1 MWHRGFWFLAIA
13 NLLLSVSV
21 YMLIPVMPVRLAAD
35 AYTPMSTGIIMG
47 VFGVGIF
54 LLGGFSSYLI
64 QRHLR
69 SRVCTVSILA
79 MTGVLGALYEID
91 ALPDTPLDFSV
102 LIVLRLLLGAFY
114 GLAQMVL
121 VSTLINDTCESFQ
134 RTEADHAATW
144 FSRFAL
150 SLGPVAGLLLSRYL
164 NFGSVT
170 LVAVGCALAALVLI
184 KLVNFPFRAP
194 EERMSRLSLDRFFM
208 PQSRWLFVNLVLM
221 TVMVGLLLSLIREP
235 RFYGLLMIGFLLA
248 IVAEKYVFANAE
260 LRSETVT
267 GLILTGA
274 ASLLMLSRDA
284 LPVVAY
290 ASPVLMG
297 FGFGI
302 IGSRFQL
309 FFIKLARHCQRAT
322 ALSTFF
328 LAWELG
334 IAVGLFVGYSLFLCD
349 RQLIL
354 VTILSLSVVSLL
366 LYHLVTHPWYMR
378 HKNR

>member
-1 MWHRGFWFLAIA
+1 MDTQNTPVHLHLWHRGFWFLAIA

-64 QRHLR
+64 QRHHR

-79 MTGVLGALYEID
+79 TTGVLGALYEID

-235 RFYGLLMIGFLLA
+235 
-248 IVAEKYVFANAE
+248 V
-260 LRSETVT
+260 LRS
-267 GLILTGA
+267 A
-274 ASLLMLSRDA
+274 DD
-284 LPVVAY
+284 
-290 ASPVLMG
+290 
-297 FGFGI
+297 
-302 IGSRFQL
+302 RFSAGHRGREIRL
-309 FFIKLARHCQRAT
+309 CQRRA
-322 ALSTFF
+322 A
-328 LAWELG
+328 
-334 IAVGLFVGYSLFLCD
+334 
-349 RQLIL
+349 
-354 VTILSLSVVSLL
+354 
-366 LYHLVTHPWYMR
+366 
-378 HKNR
+378 

>member
-64 QRHLR
+64 QRHHR

-79 MTGVLGALYEID
+79 TTGVLGALYEID

-322 ALSTFF
+322 ALNTFF